1 MIRICLLALL
11 LSGLSSCLTFG
22 DPYEKIPPGIWRGV
36 LVLSNEKDDFDE
48 QSGGELPFNFEV
60 IYDQPDSF
68 HIVIHNGP
76 ERIEVRDISMG
87 VDRRTA
93 RDTIRIEF
101 PIYDSYITAQYE
113 EDAIEGFWV
122 VNSKENYRIPF
133 RALHGQD
140 YRFFQLPETPKA
152 NLTGQWEAQFEID
165 TEHPE
170 QKLGEFKQ
178 EGNVLTGT
186 FLSPTGDFR
195 FLEGTVH
202 GDRLFLSVF
211 DGSHAFLFE
220 AKLMED
226 GSLTGI
232 FRSGNHYKT
241 YWSAARNDSL
251 TAEIFSD
258 PMVLT
263 HVIND
268 EPFAMSLQDPDGNLI
283 DISEGQY
290 EDRPKIIQVM
300 GTWCPN
306 CKDET
311 RFLLDYLEQHPDP
324 GFEIL
329 GVAFERYRDTL
340 KANQAIKTYT
350 STLNIPYPVVYG
362 GSSNK
367 AEALK
372 TLPMLNEVIA
382 YPTMIFLD
390 RFNQVVAI
398 HTGFSGPATSAYD
411 AFTKEFDQLVSQMLS
426 P

>member
-1 MIRICLLALL
+1 MIRLCILAVL

-22 DPYEKIPPGIWRGV
+22 ETFEKIPPGIWRGV
-36 LVLSNEKDDFDE
+36 LILSNEKDGFDE

-60 IYDQPDSF
+60 VYDQPDSF
-68 HIVIHNGP
+68 HIILHNGK

-152 NLTGQWEAQFEID
+152 NLTGQWDAQFEVD
-165 TEHPE
+165 TENPE
-170 QKLGEFKQ
+170 PKLGEFKQ
-178 EGNVLTGT
+178 EGNHLRGT
-186 FLSPTGDFR
+186 FLSNTGDYR
-195 FLEGTVH
+195 FLEGAVH

-220 AKLMED
+220 AKVMDD

-232 FRSGNHYKT
+232 FRSGKHYKT
-241 YWSAARNDSL
+241 YWTATRNDSL
-251 TAEIFSD
+251 TAENFSNPLALTQMVSDKPFSLSLLD
-258 PMVLT
+258 P
-263 HVIND
+263 
-268 EPFAMSLQDPDGNLI
+268 QGNSI
-283 DISEGQY
+283 DISKGQFEG
-290 EDRPKIIQVM
+290 RPKIIQVM

-311 RFLLDYLEQHPDP
+311 RFLLDYLAQHPDP

-340 KANQAIKTYT
+340 KANQAIKTYR
-350 STLNIPYPVVYG
+350 SKLNIPYPVVFG

-390 RFNQVVAI
+390 RYNQVVAI